1 MPPALGIAF
10 SIEKAASNGRLEFG
24 GMCWH
29 IQRMKKSNPTALTV
43 IAMSV
48 VIGVGLVF
56 ARGGFA
62 DIPSS
67 QIPLVIG
74 GGLAG
79 ALFFVGVGYGITRI
93 WDYFRS
99 LLKRGGDVRQRNTT
113 R

>member
-1 MPPALGIAF
+1 LDG
-10 SIEKAASNGRLEFG
+10 
-24 GMCWH
+24 H
-29 IQRMKKSNPTALTV
+29 IQRMKKQTPTALTV

-48 VIGVGLVF
+48 VVGIGLVF

-67 QIPLVIG
+67 QIPLIIG

-79 ALFFVGVGYGITRI
+79 ALFFVGAGYGVTKI

-99 LLKRGGDVRQRNTT
+99 LLKRGGYVRQRNTP